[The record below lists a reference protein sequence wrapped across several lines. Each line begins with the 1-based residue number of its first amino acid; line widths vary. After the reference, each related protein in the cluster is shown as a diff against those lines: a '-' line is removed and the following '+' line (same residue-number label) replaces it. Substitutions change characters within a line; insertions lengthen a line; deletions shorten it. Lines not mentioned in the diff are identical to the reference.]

1 MVRPGQNAFFIP
13 DGWAAIYG
21 SNHEDHR
28 YDRLKTGGSMK
39 EQNRTRAVDTLNKIL
54 EMELAGAV
62 HYTHYSFMVYGYNRI
77 PIVKWLEAQADESM
91 AHARA
96 AGELVTQL
104 GAHPSLGI
112 GPLLETQKHD
122 IGDILRESLAHEKAT
137 LVEYEKLLELVQ
149 GDDVMLEEFAREHI
163 YLERLHI
170 GEVDKMLRKPG
181 DIESFEKPGRR

>member
-1 MVRPGQNAFFIP
+1 
-13 DGWAAIYG
+13 
-21 SNHEDHR
+21 
-28 YDRLKTGGSMK
+28 MK
-39 EQNRTRAVDTLNKIL
+39 EETRTRAVDTLNKIL
-54 EMELAGAV
+54 EMELAGAI

-77 PIVKWLEAQADESM
+77 PIVSWLGTQASESM

-104 GAHPSLGI
+104 GAHPSLAI

-122 IGDILRESLAHEKAT
+122 IGDILRESLGHEKAT
-137 LVEYEKLLELVQ
+137 LVEYEKLLQLVQ
-149 GDDVMLEEFAREHI
+149 GEDVMLEEFAREHI

-181 DIESFEKPGRR
+181 DIETFEKPPRK

>member
-1 MVRPGQNAFFIP
+1 
-13 DGWAAIYG
+13 
-21 SNHEDHR
+21 
-28 YDRLKTGGSMK
+28 MK
-39 EQNRTRAVDTLNKIL
+39 DETRAKAVDTLNKIL
-54 EMELAGAV
+54 EMELAGTI

-77 PIVKWLEAQADESM
+77 PIVSWLEKQAMESM
-91 AHARA
+91 THARA

-104 GAHPSLGI
+104 GAHPSLAI
-112 GPLLETQKHD
+112 GPLLETHKHD
-122 IGDILRESLAHEKAT
+122 IGDILRESLEHEKRT

-181 DIESFEKPGRR
+181 DIESIDRAIKK

>member
-1 MVRPGQNAFFIP
+1 MNDQT
-13 DGWAAIYG
+13 
-21 SNHEDHR
+21 
-28 YDRLKTGGSMK
+28 KTK
-39 EQNRTRAVDTLNKIL
+39 VIETLNKIL

-77 PIVKWLEAQADESM
+77 PIVKWLEEQANESI

-96 AGELVTQL
+96 TGELVTQL

-112 GPLLETQKHD
+112 GPLLETHKHD
-122 IGDILRESLAHEKAT
+122 IGDILRESLSHEKAT
-137 LVEYEKLLELVQ
+137 LLEYEKLLELVQ
-149 GDDVMLEEFAREHI
+149 GNDVMLEEFARQHV

-181 DIESFEKPGRR
+181 DIESIERAAAKH

>member
-1 MVRPGQNAFFIP
+1 MKDQTRTNAV
-13 DGWAAIYG
+13 
-21 SNHEDHR
+21 E
-28 YDRLKTGGSMK
+28 
-39 EQNRTRAVDTLNKIL
+39 TLNKIL
-54 EMELAGAV
+54 EMELAGTI

-77 PIVKWLEAQADESM
+77 PIVSWLEKQAMESM

-104 GAHPSLGI
+104 GAHSSLVI
-112 GPLLETQKHD
+112 GFLLETHKHD
-122 IGDILRESLAHEKAT
+122 IGDILRESLEHEKKT

-181 DIESFEKPGRR
+181 DIESIDRAIKK

>member
-1 MVRPGQNAFFIP
+1 
-13 DGWAAIYG
+13 
-21 SNHEDHR
+21 
-28 YDRLKTGGSMK
+28 MK
-39 EQNRTRAVDTLNKIL
+39 DQTRTKAVETLNKIL
-54 EMELAGAV
+54 EMELAGTI

-77 PIVKWLEAQADESM
+77 PIVSWLEKQATESM

-104 GAHPSLGI
+104 GAHPSLAI
-112 GPLLETQKHD
+112 GPLLETHKHD
-122 IGDILRESLAHEKAT
+122 IGDILRESLGHEKKT

-149 GDDVMLEEFAREHI
+149 GEDVMLEEYAREHI

-181 DIESFEKPGRR
+181 DIESIDRSTKK